1 MIWVRQLID
10 LQMLFLNINKD
21 KFLKKILNIL
31 GGSAIEKI
39 GNVVDNLS
47 TSEEER
53 LAARK
58 AIKELLLKA
67 ESDAQDQVTRRWESD
82 MKSDNWLSKNIRPL
96 ICIFLTVIFVVLS
109 MFDGNIGEFKIQDSY
124 VPIYQT
130 LLITVYGAYFAGRSI
145 EKIKKK

>member
-1 MIWVRQLID
+1 
-10 LQMLFLNINKD
+10 MLFLNINKD

-47 TSEEER
+47 TSDEER

-82 MKSDNWLSKNIRPL
+82 MRSDNWLSKNISPL
-96 ICIFLTVIFVVLS
+96 ICVFLTVIFVVLS

>member
-1 MIWVRQLID
+1 
-10 LQMLFLNINKD
+10 MLFLNINKD

-47 TSEEER
+47 TSDEER

-82 MKSDNWLSKNIRPL
+82 MRSDNWLSKNIRPL
-96 ICIFLTVIFVVLS
+96 ICVFLTVIFVVLS

>member
-1 MIWVRQLID
+1 MSKLLD
-10 LQMLFLNINKD
+10 
-21 KFLKKILNIL
+21 IL
-31 GGSAIEKI
+31 GG
-39 GNVVDNLS
+39 GVVKQVGDVLDNL
-47 TSEEER
+47 TTTKEEK
-53 LAARK
+53 LAAQQK
-58 AIKELLLKA
+58 IEEVLLKA
-67 ESDAQDQVTRRWESD
+67 ESQAQEQVTKRWEAD

-109 MFDGNIGEFKIQDSY
+109 MFDGNVGGFVIQETY

>member
-1 MIWVRQLID
+1 MSKL
-10 LQMLFLNINKD
+10 LN
-21 KFLKKILNIL
+21 FL
-31 GGSAIEKI
+31 GGGVIEKL

-53 LAARK
+53 LAAK
-58 AIKELLLKA
+58 QAMEEVLVKA
-67 ESDAQDQVTRRWESD
+67 EAQAQEQVTRRWEAD

-96 ICIFLTVIFVVLS
+96 VCVFLTAIFVILS
-109 MFDGNIGEFKIQDSY
+109 VFDGNVGGFTIQESY
-124 VPIYQT
+124 IPIYQT